1 MKRKW
6 MLVLTMA
13 LAVVML
19 VSFSLIGCKT
29 TTTTAAAAETTAAA
43 AETTAAAA
51 ETTAA
56 AGTTTAAKKDYTIA
70 VVPKDSV
77 NPWFV
82 HMENGV
88 KKFAKDT
95 GINVFQKGPSQY
107 DAVMQVQ
114 VIEDLIAQGVDALC
128 VVPIDPAAV
137 DVVLKKAL
145 DKGIVVVTHEASSQ
159 VSTMFDIEAFDNAAY
174 GAFIMDNL
182 AAAMG
187 EEGKY
192 TTMVGALTE
201 KSHNEWADGGV
212 ARQKEKYPNMTLL
225 TADPRVES
233 HDNGEQAYERAKE
246 LFKKYPDLKGIQ
258 GASSYD
264 APGVARAIGE
274 LGLQG
279 KAFTCGTGMPKEN
292 AQILK
297 DGYVSALTLWDSADA
312 AYAMLSLAVKILN
325 GEEIKD
331 GIDLGLKGYNA
342 MKLNGKVLVG
352 EGFIVI
358 TKDNVDS
365 FDF

>member
-6 MLVLTMA
+6 ILVAAMA

-29 TTTTAAAAETTAAA
+29 TTTTTAAAETTVA
-43 AETTAAAA
+43 AETTAGA

-56 AGTTTAAKKDYTIA
+56 AGAETTAAAKKDYTIA
-70 VVPKDSV
+70 VVPKDST

-95 GINVFQKGPSQY
+95 GLNVFQKGPAQF
-107 DAVMQVQ
+107 DAVLQVQ
-114 VIEDLIAQGVDALC
+114 VIEDLIAQGVDAIC

-137 DVVLKKAL
+137 EVVLKKAL
-145 DKGIVVVTHEASSQ
+145 DKGIVVITHEASNQ
-159 VSTMFDIEAFDNAAY
+159 VNTMFDIEAFDNAAY

-192 TTMVGALTE
+192 TTMVGTLTS

-233 HDNGEQAYERAKE
+233 HDSADGAYQVAKE
-246 LFKKYPDLKGIQ
+246 LFKKYPDLKGIM
-258 GASSYD
+258 GTSSYD
-264 APGVARAIGE
+264 APGVAKAIGE
-274 LGLQG
+274 LGLRG
-279 KAFTCGTGMPKEN
+279 KAFTAGTGMPQDN

-297 DGYVSALTLWDSADA
+297 DGYVTSLTLWDSAEA
-312 AYAMLSLAVKILN
+312 AYAMLTLAVKILN

-331 GIDLGLKGYNA
+331 GVDLGVKGYNA
-342 MKLNGKVLVG
+342 MKLNGKVLIG
-352 EGFIVI
+352 NAYIVI